1 MIETVQL
8 SKWYGAVH
16 ALKGVS
22 VRIEPGRVTGL
33 LGPNGAGKTTLI
45 RMITGYLA
53 PTQGHITVCGHD
65 SVEQSGAA
73 RASIGYLPESSPLY
87 PEMSVEGYLLFRAR
101 AFGVPAAKRRH
112 AIDSVIQRCWL
123 TEMRRR
129 RIGALSKGFR
139 QRVGLAAAI
148 LHDPP
153 VLVLDEPTSG
163 LDPTQIRSMRELI
176 RSLAPGRTL
185 LLSSHILPEVELTCD
200 RVLIVAGGRL
210 RADGAPG
217 ELVGSAQARAAYLIG
232 LSQPAA
238 NAPAV
243 LKAIPGVDRVEPDGD
258 RWRVWPRDGT
268 SDLREPLARAAA
280 AAGWVVIELTREK
293 ATLEQVFMNVI
304 HSEQPADAANAD
316 LNGQPVPA

>member
-1 MIETVQL
+1 MIEIAHV

-16 ALKGVS
+16 AVKGVS
-22 VRIEPGRVTGL
+22 VRIEPGRVTAL

-53 PTQGHITVCGHD
+53 PTEGQITVCGHD
-65 SVEQSGAA
+65 TVEQSGPA
-73 RASIGYLPESSPLY
+73 RASIGYLPESAPLY
-87 PEMSVEGYLLFRAR
+87 PEMSVEGYLTFRAR
-101 AFGVPAAKRRH
+101 AFGVPAAKRRP
-112 AIDSVIQRCWL
+112 AIDGVIQRCWL

-129 RIGALSKGFR
+129 RIGALSKGYR

-176 RSLAPGRTL
+176 RSLAAGRTL

-217 ELVGSAQARAAYLIG
+217 ELVGSAQARAAYVIG
-232 LSQPAA
+232 LSAPAA
-238 NAPAV
+238 NAQAV
-243 LKAIPGVDRVEPDGD
+243 LNSVPGVERVEPDGN
-258 RWRVWPRDGT
+258 RWRVWPRHGT
-268 SDLREPLARAAA
+268 GDLREPLARAAA

-304 HSEQPADAANAD
+304 HSEQPADSANARVHD
-316 LNGQPVPA
+316 QAVPA